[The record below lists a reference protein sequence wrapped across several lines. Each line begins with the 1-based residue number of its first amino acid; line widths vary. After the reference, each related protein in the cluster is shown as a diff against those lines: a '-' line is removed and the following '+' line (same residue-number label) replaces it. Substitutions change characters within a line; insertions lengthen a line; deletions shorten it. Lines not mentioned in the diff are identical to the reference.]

1 MVEDQEPKEAEQEAA
16 PKVEEPEVTEAPDIQ
31 THPPLQPVFCTGVSG
46 KEPGNVQTDILV
58 LGGTT
63 KALSPDTIAISLL
76 KLKWK

>member
-1 MVEDQEPKEAEQEAA
+1 MAAVEVHNEAA
-16 PKVEEPEVTEAPDIQ
+16 EEDK
-31 THPPLQPVFCTGVSG
+31 PLQPEAHAMLTSPPARPAICTGVSG